1 MPLLRVEV
9 VYALPERQM
18 TAELELDQGATVRES
33 IIASG
38 ILELHREVDLNTLDV
53 GIWGKRVGLDCVL
66 RSGDRVEIYRPLVAD
81 PKAARRQRASKRKSG
96 AGREQP

>member
-81 PKAARRQRASKRKSG
+81 PKAARRQRARKRKSG
-96 AGREQP
+96 VCRKRP